1 MELQMIAKIA
11 PILGAVGFVI
21 AIVIYRMIKAQ
32 PVGNERMKEISD
44 AIHSGAMAFL
54 GREYRVLSV
63 FIVLVFFLIFM
74 GMNMQTA
81 LAFVGGAF
89 CSMICGFIGMKAA
102 TRANVRTT
110 EAARQFGQA
119 KALVVSFNGGSRY
132 GACCCVPRSGRGW
145 HCLYSFR

>member
-1 MELQMIAKIA
+1 MELQMIAKLA

-21 AIVIYRMIKAQ
+21 AIVIYQMIKAQ

-81 LAFVGGAF
+81 LAFVGGAL
-89 CSMICGFIGMKAA
+89 CSMILRFHRHEGRYPCQ
-102 TRANVRTT
+102 RAYHR
-110 EAARQFGQA
+110 
-119 KALVVSFNGGSRY
+119 GGSAVRA
-132 GACCCVPRSGRGW
+132 GQGSG
-145 HCLYSFR
+145 CLI